1 MLFKRRKTFIVV
13 ADGAQARIFEKK
25 SRNRP
30 LELRHEMRSA
40 ASRTPTREQGT
51 GKPGRGHGPRSGH
64 GASGGQSVAGGGKS
78 SGRHEFSDPVDWH
91 DAAKS
96 DFLGELTDK
105 IRSYARA
112 EAFDDLILVAPA
124 RALGE
129 LRSRF
134 DGDLARRLKGEL
146 EKDLTNLPAHELP
159 ERLKEARRI

>member
-25 SRNRP
+25 ARNQP
-30 LELRHEMRSA
+30 LELRHEMKSA
-40 ASRTPTREQGT
+40 ASRTPTRDQGT
-51 GKPGRGHGPRSGH
+51 GKPGRGHGP
-64 GASGGQSVAGGGKS
+64 SGGQAAAGGGKS

-124 RALGE
+124 KALGE